1 VNREEACGLGI
12 MAVDPTGRIEEFME
26 KPGQSRDI
34 SNMRI
39 PDSFK
44 LNDEQKSRGKSYLAS
59 MGIYL
64 FNSQI
69 MEKALNNDLA
79 DFGKH
84 IIPSC
89 IDKWR
94 VHSYMFTGFWKD
106 VGTIKSFYEANMNLT
121 TINPSFNF
129 YDEVNPIYTNK
140 THLPASKVNGCMIS
154 QSLTSDGCIIT
165 NAVLNNSIIGS
176 RTIIENETFLDSVVC
191 MGSDYYETPKQK
203 DANRKKTVPDL
214 GIGRG
219 SRIKGAIIDMNARIG
234 RDCRIGID
242 EYPRKDG
249 DYSNYVIKDG
259 IVVIKQDAVILDN
272 TNI

>member
-1 VNREEACGLGI
+1 
-12 MAVDPTGRIEEFME
+12 ME
-26 KPGQSRDI
+26 KPGHSRDI
-34 SNMRI
+34 SNMQV

-44 LNDEQKSRGKSYLAS
+44 LKDEQKSRGKLYLAS

-64 FNSQI
+64 FNSQNL
-69 MEKALNNDLA
+69 EKALNNELA

-89 IDKWR
+89 LDKWR
-94 VHSYMFTGFWKD
+94 VHSYMFTGFWQD
-106 VGTIKSFYEANMNLT
+106 VGTIKSLYEANINLT

-140 THLPASKVNGCMIS
+140 THLPSSKVNACQIN

-165 NAVLNNSIIGS
+165 NAAVNNSIIGS
-176 RTIIENETFLDSVVC
+176 RTIIENEAFLDRVVC
-191 MGSDYYETPKQK
+191 MGAEYYETPVQK
-203 DANRKKTVPDL
+203 ATNRRKALPDL

-234 RDCRIGID
+234 ID
-242 EYPRKDG
+242 EYSRKDG
-249 DYSNYVIKDG
+249 DYNSYVIKEG
-259 IVVIKQDAVILDN
+259 IVVIKQDAVIPDN